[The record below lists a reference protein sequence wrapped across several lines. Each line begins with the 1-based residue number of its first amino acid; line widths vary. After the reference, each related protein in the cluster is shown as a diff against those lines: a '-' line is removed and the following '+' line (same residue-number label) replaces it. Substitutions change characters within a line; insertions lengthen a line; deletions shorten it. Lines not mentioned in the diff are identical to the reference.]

1 MKLDD
6 QLGPALPLSPEA
18 EEKLISFALD
28 QAFEKKK
35 TRWLPIA
42 AAALVLLGT
51 PAAIAAWMAARK
63 DEPVVLEPPPPVRHV
78 VVPKQIEE
86 PPPVVVPE
94 VKPRKAEKKREAED
108 LLAKAN
114 ALRRSSKWREAES
127 VYLEVGD
134 RFPRSGSAYV
144 ALVAAASLRLEH
156 LEDPRGALAL
166 LAKASKKSG
175 PLDAEIL
182 WTQSRAHGRLNDRT
196 REKAAIER
204 MLAEHPGS
212 PFTEAAQDRLRELSQ

>member
-28 QAFEKKK
+28 QAFEKKRR
-35 TRWLPIA
+35 RWLPIA

-51 PAAIAAWMAARK
+51 PAAIAAWMSARK
-63 DEPVVLEPPPPVRHV
+63 AERIFLEPPPPVRHV
-78 VVPKQIEE
+78 VVPKTMAE
-86 PPPVVVPE
+86 PPPPVAE
-94 VKPRKAEKKREAED
+94 EKPKKAKKKREAED

-114 ALRRSSKWREAES
+114 TLRRSSKWREAES
-127 VYLEVGD
+127 VYLEVAE
-134 RFPRSGSAYV
+134 RFPKSGSAYV

-156 LEDPRGALAL
+156 LDDPAGALAL
-166 LAKASKKSG
+166 LARAAKKSG

-182 WTQSRAHGRLNDRT
+182 WHQSRAHRQRGDAQ
-196 REKAAIER
+196 REFRALER
-204 MLAEHPGS
+204 MLKEHPGS
-212 PFTEAAQDRLRELSQ
+212 PFTEAAEDRLRELSQ